1 MKKIAECPAC
11 QGKLQAAPTF
21 FKKQETENKGYT
33 IMLTN
38 AEIEYMAKMPG
49 ALRAI
54 EKQLTRIADA
64 LEKLAGSDKVE

>member
-1 MKKIAECPAC
+1 MP
-11 QGKLQAAPTF
+11 
-21 FKKQETENKGYT
+21 
-33 IMLTN
+33 LTN

>member
-1 MKKIAECPAC
+1 MP
-11 QGKLQAAPTF
+11 
-21 FKKQETENKGYT
+21 
-33 IMLTN
+33 LTN

-64 LEKLAGSDKVE
+64 LEKLAEGSTDVGVKCNEE

>member
-1 MKKIAECPAC
+1 M
-11 QGKLQAAPTF
+11 G
-21 FKKQETENKGYT
+21 
-33 IMLTN
+33 LTN

-64 LEKLAGSDKVE
+64 LEILTRNSDVSDKRPVSEM